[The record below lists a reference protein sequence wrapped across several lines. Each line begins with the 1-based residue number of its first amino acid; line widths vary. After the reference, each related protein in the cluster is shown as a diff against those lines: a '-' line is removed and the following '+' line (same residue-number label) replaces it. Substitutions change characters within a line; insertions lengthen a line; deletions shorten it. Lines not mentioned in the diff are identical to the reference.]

1 MPSSIV
7 TPRRATLACALA
19 LALCAP
25 GLAQAQDTTD
35 ARQDA
40 RIAQLESEVLALKQ
54 MVEQQQT
61 QLVDAR
67 TRLAEATAPG
77 APPLKGPGVQASG
90 ALPPALTSA
99 TAAGTVAPATA
110 PGKAP
115 IQNTAI
121 VAGGDS
127 HFSFG
132 GFIKLDMLST
142 WTSDGPIADS
152 TPGRLFYFPAATP
165 VDAGPGKQYAD
176 FHAQFSRVWF
186 GVDRVTDA
194 GDKLKGYV
202 EFDFFGGGNN
212 NVGNE
217 KFSNGYP
224 PTLRHA
230 YVQWNHWL
238 AGQTWTN
245 LMDLGSLPETV
256 DFVGIVDGTLFAR
269 QAQIRYTT
277 GNWSFSL
284 ENPQTWY
291 QNRSPAQVSSGENDL
306 PDLTARWTTKGDWGH
321 FTVAA
326 LARQL
331 RTADDSTS
339 GFGLSVAGSLKA
351 GPKDLL
357 QYTVSGGPGLGRYIG
372 FGLIPDGYI
381 DTAGRL
387 KAQDGY
393 AGFAA
398 WRHNWTANLRSTLAY
413 SAAYIAVDERAVGVQ
428 ATERTQSWRVNLIYS
443 PFPRLDV
450 GAELSWAR
458 RDLGNDAEGELG
470 RLQTTVKYTF

>member
-1 MPSSIV
+1 MDSLTMAV
-7 TPRRATLACALA
+7 RRASLACAITIA
-19 LALCAP
+19 LSAP
-25 GLAQAQDTTD
+25 GVAWGQSASDQA
-35 ARQDA
+35 QDA
-40 RIAQLESEVLALKQ
+40 RIAQLENEVQALKQ
-54 MVEQQQT
+54 MVQQQQG

-67 TRLAEATAPG
+67 QQLQAATVAG
-77 APPLKGPGVQASG
+77 NTPLKGPGVQASG
-90 ALPPALTSA
+90 ALAPSPAL
-99 TAAGTVAPATA
+99 AAGTP
-110 PGKAP
+110 PRAP

-132 GFIKLDMLST
+132 GFIKLDMMST
-142 WTSDGPIADS
+142 WTSDGTITDS
-152 TPGRLFYFPAATP
+152 TPGRLFYFPAGTP
-165 VDAGPGKQYAD
+165 VDAGPSDSYTD
-176 FHAQFSRVWF
+176 FHAQFSRIWF
-186 GVDRVTDA
+186 GVDRMTDA

-212 NVGNE
+212 NVANE

-269 QAQIRYTT
+269 QAQIRYST

-291 QNRSPAQVSSGENDL
+291 QAGSPAQVSSGENTV
-306 PDLTARWTTKGDWGH
+306 PDVTARWMTKGDWGH
-321 FTVAA
+321 FSVGGI
-326 LARQL
+326 AREL
-331 RTADDSTS
+331 RTRDDRAT
-339 GFGLSVAGSLKA
+339 GFGLSVAGSFKVS
-351 GPKDLL
+351 PSDLF
-357 QYTVSGGPGLGRYIG
+357 QYTVSGGSGLGRYLA
-372 FGLIPDGYI
+372 FGLVPDAYLDGN
-381 DTAGRL
+381 GSL
-387 KAQDGY
+387 KAQDTY

-398 WRHNWTANLRSTLAY
+398 WRHNWTGNLRSTLAY
-413 SAAYIAVDERAVGVQ
+413 SAAYIAVDEAAVGQ
-428 ATERTQSWRVNLIYS
+428 SATERTQSWRVNLIYS

-450 GAELSWAR
+450 GAELSWGTRELA
-458 RDLGNDAEGELG
+458 NDAEGELA

>member
-1 MPSSIV
+1 MDSFATAI
-7 TPRRATLACALA
+7 RRTSLTCAIAIA
-19 LALCAP
+19 LFAP
-25 GLAQAQDTTD
+25 GIASAQAASDVAQDK
-35 ARQDA
+35 
-40 RIAQLESEVLALKQ
+40 RISQLESEVLALKQ

-67 TRLAEATAPG
+67 TRLDAATQPPG
-77 APPLKGPGVQASG
+77 APLLRGPGMQGSGAIVTAPPAQAS
-90 ALPPALTSA
+90 PALG
-99 TAAGTVAPATA
+99 AGAPAR
-110 PGKAP
+110 AP

-127 HFSFG
+127 HFSYG
-132 GFIKLDMLST
+132 GFIKLDMMST
-142 WTSDGPIADS
+142 YTSDGAIADS
-152 TPGRLFYFPAATP
+152 TPGRLFYFPGATP
-165 VDAGPGKQYAD
+165 VDAGPGKSYTD
-176 FHAQFSRVWF
+176 FHAQFSRIWF

-202 EFDFFGGGNN
+202 EFDFFGGGNS

-245 LMDLGSLPETV
+245 AMDLGSLPETV

-269 QAQIRYTT
+269 QAQIRYST

-291 QNRSPAQVSSGENDL
+291 QAGNPTQVSSGENNV
-306 PDLTARWTTKGDWGH
+306 PDVTARWTTKGDWGH
-321 FTVAA
+321 FSVAG

-331 RTADDSTS
+331 RTADDSTA
-339 GFGLSVAGSLKA
+339 GYALSVAGSFKLSDT
-351 GPKDLL
+351 DLL

-372 FGLIPDGYI
+372 FGLIPDAYI
-381 DTAGRL
+381 ERDGGL

-398 WRHNWTANLRSTLAY
+398 WRHNWTGNLRSTLAY
-413 SAAYIAVDERAVGVQ
+413 SAAYISTDELAVGQQ

-450 GAELSWAR
+450 GAELSWAKR
-458 RDLGNDAEGELG
+458 QLANDAEGELN